1 MNVRQFQAQMACVEC
16 QNPAQERQSSPEAWS
31 FKIRE
36 AVRELLEWE
45 VREVKPEHTVWDDI
59 SKDEDTKVGA
69 SQ

>member
-1 MNVRQFQAQMACVEC
+1 MSVRQFQAKMTCVEC

-31 FKIRE
+31 CKIRK
-36 AVRELLEWE
+36 VVNELLELG
-45 VREVKPEHTVWDDI
+45 VREVKPEHMAWDDI